1 MPDPGARAA
10 ETPAPSPRRPA
21 GGADE
26 RRDLG
31 PYRIEAL
38 LGRGGMS
45 SVYRALQTTL
55 DRPVALKL
63 LPPEFA
69 GDPTF
74 VARFLQEAR
83 AAAALQ
89 HPHIIPIYDSGQY
102 DGRYYIAMRYVDG
115 VPLARAIP
123 ENGLSVPRALRIIEQ
138 IASALDYAHARGVVH
153 RDVSAGNVMLEAG
166 DRVTLM
172 DFGIA
177 QARQGSRLTRAGV
190 AVGTLEYLSPEQA
203 RGEAATAQSDIY
215 SLGVL
220 AFELLSGKLP
230 FTAADDRGLLL
241 QHLNAPL
248 PSIRQLRPDIP
259 AGIDSAIQRCLAKDP
274 AARFPSAAAFVAALN
289 GALAESRRRTAVIVP
304 PLAKPA
310 VVAPP
315 VRTTAP
321 PAKPGPAKAAPPSRP
336 NPTGPARGRLTHRHR
351 LPRWAPLLLLLL
363 LPAIAGGV
371 YAERQVQ
378 TGAPG
383 RAIGAVERTLSAHAP
398 PPPAATSAGH
408 RAGATSQPT
417 ATPPPATASP
427 TAAPVHAALPE
438 DAVQGFYSTL
448 NPALQKGHEA
458 AAMAAAYAYLSP
470 SAQFQ
475 LPFADFQRQY
485 AADTSLSWRWYPP
498 TYTADKQNASIHVD
512 LTEYRQGGNAV
523 SHFDWVVVTSGSS
536 GWRLDHVVAQVDTP
550 TTNAPADEGAAGQ
563 GAAGRAGNG
572 HGKGHKG

>member
-1 MPDPGARAA
+1 
-10 ETPAPSPRRPA
+10 
-21 GGADE
+21 
-26 RRDLG
+26 
-31 PYRIEAL
+31 
-38 LGRGGMS
+38 

-63 LPPEFA
+63 LPAEFA

-123 ENGLSVPRALRIIEQ
+123 ENGLPVPRALHIIEQ

-220 AFELLSGKLP
+220 AYELLSGKLP

-248 PSIRQLRPDIP
+248 PSIRRLRSDIP

-274 AARFPSAAAFVAALN
+274 AARFPSAAAFVTALN
-289 GALAESRRRTAVIVP
+289 GALAESRRRTAVIAP
-304 PLAKPA
+304 PPIKAA
-310 VVAPP
+310 VVGPP
-315 VRTTAP
+315 ARATAP
-321 PAKPGPAKAAPPSRP
+321 AAPTGPPKAKAPARPS
-336 NPTGPARGRLTHRHR
+336 PTGPARARLTHRRRFPR
-351 LPRWAPLLLLLL
+351 LAPLLLLLL

-383 RAIGAVERTLSAHAP
+383 RVIGAVERTLSAHAS

-408 RAGATSQPT
+408 RAGAISPT
-417 ATPPPATASP
+417 ATPRPATATPPP

-438 DAVQGFYSTL
+438 D
-448 NPALQKGHEA
+448 
-458 AAMAAAYAYLSP
+458 
-470 SAQFQ
+470 
-475 LPFADFQRQY
+475 
-485 AADTSLSWRWYPP
+485 
-498 TYTADKQNASIHVD
+498 
-512 LTEYRQGGNAV
+512 
-523 SHFDWVVVTSGSS
+523 
-536 GWRLDHVVAQVDTP
+536 
-550 TTNAPADEGAAGQ
+550 
-563 GAAGRAGNG
+563 
-572 HGKGHKG
+572 